1 MVSKTR
7 SRSRATIVALAP
19 AALLVSVVTHDFLP
33 GRLPNDAAVAEAVA
47 AGTTRWGLVHMA
59 TAVSSGL
66 LIIAFLAIRSYL
78 REAGEDR
85 FSAIGV
91 PFIVMGGT
99 LFTMLPA
106 MEFAPMAVAV
116 AGAATP
122 TIAAVQAALSPWFVT
137 VLVVGALSFAVGV
150 WGFARG
156 IADSRVLSPGLTT
169 VVVGALAVLA
179 ASRLVPL
186 AAVQFYVQGAAGVIA
201 LWPLAYAIWRHPQ
214 ARVAS
219 SARPIPAS

>member
-1 MVSKTR
+1 MATKTR
-7 SRSRATIVALAP
+7 SISRGTIVALAP
-19 AALLVSVVTHDFLP
+19 AVLLLSLAAHDFLP
-33 GRLPNDAAVAEAVA
+33 GRLPNEAAVAEAVA
-47 AGTTRWGLVHMA
+47 AGTTRWGFVHLG
-59 TAVSSGL
+59 TAVGSGL
-66 LIIAFLAIRSYL
+66 LIIAFLAVRSYL

-85 FSAIGV
+85 FSAVGV

-106 MEFAPMAVAV
+106 MEFAPMAAAE
-116 AGAATP
+116 AGAAIA

-150 WGFARG
+150 WAFAKG

-169 VVVGALAVLA
+169 LSIGGLAVMA

-186 AAVQFYVQGAAGVIA
+186 AAMQLYVQGAAGVIA
-201 LWPLAYAIWRHPQ
+201 LWPLAYAIWRHPVE
-214 ARVAS
+214 RMAS
-219 SARPIPAS
+219 SPRPIPAS

>member
-1 MVSKTR
+1 MATKTR
-7 SRSRATIVALAP
+7 SISRGTIVALAP
-19 AALLVSVVTHDFLP
+19 AALLLSFVIHDFLP

-85 FSAIGV
+85 FSAVGV

-106 MEFAPMAVAV
+106 MELTPMAVAET
-116 AGAATP
+116 GAATP

-169 VVVGALAVLA
+169 LVIGALTVLA

-186 AAVQFYVQGAAGVIA
+186 AAVQFYVQGAAGVLA
-201 LWPLAYAIWRHPQ
+201 LWPLAYAILRHPQ
-214 ARVAS
+214 VGMAT

>member
-1 MVSKTR
+1 MANNPR

-19 AALLVSVVTHDFLP
+19 AVLLFSLAAHQFLP
-33 GRLPNDAAVAEAVA
+33 GRLPNTGAVAEAVA
-47 AGTTRWGLVHMA
+47 AGTTRWGLVHLGA
-59 TAVSSGL
+59 AVASGL

-85 FSAIGV
+85 FSAVGV
-91 PFIVMGGT
+91 PFIVMGST

-106 MEFAPMAVAV
+106 MEFAPLAVAETG
-116 AGAATP
+116 AGTATV
-122 TIAAVQAALSPWFVT
+122 AAVQAALNPWFVS
-137 VLVVGALSFAVGV
+137 LVAVGGLTFAVGV

-156 IADSRVLSPGLTT
+156 IADSRVLSPGLTIL
-169 VVVGALAVLA
+169 VIGALAVMA

-186 AAVQFYVQGAAGVIA
+186 AAMQLYVQGAAGVIA

-214 ARVAS
+214 ALMAS